1 MYARR
6 HHPADLTESLIVPN
20 KSFISSTGKRH
31 ILIYDSGYK
40 RLVVNDGQLGTF
52 NYAYSYRVHILTMM
66 MSV

>member
-6 HHPADLTESLIVPN
+6 HHPADPA
-20 KSFISSTGKRH
+20 GKRH